1 MQKMILRKGHRLRP
15 GGAYP
20 KTTITIRYVVKRK
33 HCGEESN
40 GGKSRGKVCR
50 RRNRLTIKQ
59 ILNIGSNYIMYSC
72 SFF

>member
-1 MQKMILRKGHRLRP
+1 MQKMILRKGHRLRS

-20 KTTITIRYVVKRK
+20 KTTITMRYVVKRK

-50 RRNRLTIKQ
+50 RRK
-59 ILNIGSNYIMYSC
+59 
-72 SFF
+72 